1 MTFMLRS
8 ALMSAFDAIK
18 RRVGQLSWRQV
29 IALGC
34 LALGMVHLAA
44 GGYIH
49 AKAVLAQGL
58 LEHAWQQTQLTGS
71 EHKPWPWADTYPIFQ
86 LTAPHQQ
93 QDFVV
98 LAGASGRNLAFAPS
112 YMLASPLP
120 GQMGKTIIAGHRD
133 THFHFV
139 RDVNIGDPLHVTL
152 EDGSQQT
159 YIVTDLQVVD
169 IHEMPLRL
177 ASYRR
182 QLVLVTCYPLEAISA
197 PGSLRYLV
205 VAEQTDVKQS
215 VN

>member
-8 ALMSAFDAIK
+8 ALMSAFDGVK

-34 LALGMVHLAA
+34 LALGMYHLAA

-58 LEHAWQQTQLTGS
+58 LEHAWQQTMQHGQP
-71 EHKPWPWADTYPIFQ
+71 HKPWAWADTYPVFR
-86 LTAPHQQ
+86 LEAPVQE

-120 GQMGKTIIAGHRD
+120 GQVGKTVIAGHRD
-133 THFHFV
+133 THFRFV
-139 RDVNIGDPLHVTL
+139 KDVNIGDPLHITL
-152 EDGSQQT
+152 EDGSVQMFT
-159 YIVTDLQVVD
+159 VSDLQIVD
-169 IHEMPLRL
+169 IHQTPLRL
-177 ASYRR
+177 TSQRS

-205 VAEQTDVKQS
+205 VAEQTDVTQS
-215 VN
+215 AN